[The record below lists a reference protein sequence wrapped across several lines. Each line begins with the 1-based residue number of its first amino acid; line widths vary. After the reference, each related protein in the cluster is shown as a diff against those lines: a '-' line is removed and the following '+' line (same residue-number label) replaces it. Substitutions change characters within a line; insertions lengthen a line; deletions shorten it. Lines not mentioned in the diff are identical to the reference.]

1 MKKTIF
7 ATLALGATI
16 TFSGVSSNEASADEI
31 DYNKLAEQAKTNAP
45 EINNEPI
52 QEGNYDFSFSDGEFT
67 YHFYNYNGIFG
78 YEYQYGSTQVNNTSS
93 QLASQEQSYNTQSY
107 NAPEQKVDQQQEQFD
122 TQNEIDTNKAT
133 SSNEQPKQV
142 EAPKK
147 EVKQESV
154 TPVQKETK
162 SVSGGSV
169 KAQFLQAGGTE
180 AMWDSIVMPESTG
193 NPNATNGQYSGL
205 FQMSPQSGNG
215 TGSVEEQTKSAIKY
229 ANERY
234 GSVENAISARQSK
247 GWW

>member
-7 ATLALGATI
+7 ATLALGTAI
-16 TFSGVSSNEASADEI
+16 TFGGLANDSANASEI
-31 DYNKLAEQAKTNAP
+31 DYNTLAEQAKTNAP
-45 EINNEPI
+45 EINNSPI

-67 YHFYNYNGIFG
+67 YHFYNYNGNFG
-78 YEYQYGSTQVNNTSS
+78 YEYHTGSTQVNNTSS
-93 QLASQEQSYNTQSY
+93 QLAAQEQTG
-107 NAPEQKVDQQQEQFD
+107 EQKVDQQQVQFD

-142 EAPKK
+142 EAPK
-147 EVKQESV
+147 QETVQPTSV
-154 TPVQKETK
+154 TVPVQKETK
-162 SVSGGSV
+162 QPTQSTSKSGGST
-169 KAQFLQAGGTE
+169 KEQFLQAGGTE
-180 AMWDSIVMPESTG
+180 AMWDNIVMPESTG

-215 TGSVEEQTKSAIKY
+215 TGSVAEQTKSAIKY

-234 GSVENAISARQSK
+234 GSVDNAISARQSK

>member
-7 ATLALGATI
+7 ATLALGTAI
-16 TFSGVSSNEASADEI
+16 TFGGLANDTANASEI
-31 DYNKLAEQAKTNAP
+31 DYNTLAEKAKTNAP
-45 EINNEPI
+45 EINNSPI

-67 YHFYNYNGIFG
+67 YHFYNYNGNFG

-93 QLASQEQSYNTQSY
+93 QLAAQEQTG
-107 NAPEQKVDQQQEQFD
+107 EQKVDQQQAQFD

-142 EAPKK
+142 EAPKQG
-147 EVKQESV
+147 VKQETA

-180 AMWDSIVMPESTG
+180 AMWDTIVMPESTG
-193 NPNATNGQYSGL
+193 NPNAVNPAGYRGLGQTKESW
-205 FQMSPQSGNG
+205 G
-215 TGSVEEQTKSAIKY
+215 TGSVAEQTKGMINY
-229 ANERY
+229 AKERY
-234 GSVENAISARQSK
+234 GSIDNAISARQSK

>member
-93 QLASQEQSYNTQSY
+93 QLASQEQTG
-107 NAPEQKVDQQQEQFD
+107 EQKVDQQQAQFD
-122 TQNEIDTNKAT
+122 TQNEIDTNKST

-142 EAPKK
+142 EAPK
-147 EVKQESV
+147 QETT

-180 AMWDSIVMPESTG
+180 AMWNSIVMPESTG
-193 NPNATNGQYSGL
+193 NPNAVNPAGYRGLGQTKESW
-205 FQMSPQSGNG
+205 G
-215 TGSVEEQTKSAIKY
+215 TGSVAEQTKGMINY

-234 GSVENAISARQSK
+234 GSVDNAISARQSK

>member
-7 ATLALGATI
+7 ATLALGTAI
-16 TFSGVSSNEASADEI
+16 TFGGITTNEASADEI
-31 DYNKLAEQAKTNAP
+31 DYNKLAEQAKSNSVEVNTK
-45 EINNEPI
+45 PI

-67 YHFYNYNGIFG
+67 YHFYNYNGNFG
-78 YEYQYGSTQVNNTSS
+78 YEYHSGSTQVDNTVSR
-93 QLASQEQSYNTQSY
+93 LAGEEQT
-107 NAPEQKVDQQQEQFD
+107 PEQKVDQQQAQFD
-122 TQNEIDTNKAT
+122 TNHVANIK
-133 SSNEQPKQV
+133 QPKQV

-180 AMWDSIVMPESTG
+180 AMWNNIVMPESTG
-193 NPNATNGQYSGL
+193 NPNAVNPAGYRGLGQTKESW
-205 FQMSPQSGNG
+205 G
-215 TGSVEEQTKSAIKY
+215 TGSVAEQTKGMINY
-229 ANERY
+229 AKERY
-234 GSVENAISARQSK
+234 GSIDNAISARQSK